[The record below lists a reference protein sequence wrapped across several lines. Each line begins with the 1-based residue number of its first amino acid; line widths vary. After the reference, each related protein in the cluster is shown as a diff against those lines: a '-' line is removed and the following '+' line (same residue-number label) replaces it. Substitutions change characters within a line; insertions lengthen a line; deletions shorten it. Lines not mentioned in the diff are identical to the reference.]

1 MIMASVGELLI
12 LVLWTNSTAQRL
24 GTLVSVPRD
33 YSRNNSRGLGCSS
46 WPQQLR
52 PVNDGEPGNP
62 TNCLTVLMTGLVSA
76 ACPKTLWNVQTAVD
90 G

>member
-1 MIMASVGELLI
+1 MSVCPQGLQQEQQQGPRLFLMA
-12 LVLWTNSTAQRL
+12 TAIKA
-24 GTLVSVPRD
+24 
-33 YSRNNSRGLGCSS
+33 
-46 WPQQLR
+46 
-52 PVNDGEPGNP
+52 VNDGEPGNP